1 MSQQMAAGHLYIQTN
16 EARNALIHYHR
27 SANGALTEVQ
37 RVATDGG
44 GSGTFKPISG
54 QESSPNAL
62 STGYPSDI
70 SLAAASSIDLP
81 HW

>member
-1 MSQQMAAGHLYIQTN
+1 MSMSQQMATGHLYIQTN

-27 SANGALTEVQ
+27 SANGALTEVE

-54 QESSPNAL
+54 RQ
-62 STGYPSDI
+62 STATG
-70 SLAAASSIDLP
+70 
-81 HW
+81 